1 MSPRPEPRR
10 RIDVAEAAAL
20 IADNM
25 PSWPA
30 ERVPLDEAA
39 GAILRETLSAERDQ
53 PPFDRVTMDG
63 IAVRHAT
70 LAAGARRLRILGTQ
84 GAGMRPLA
92 LEEGETCIEIMTGAS
107 LPEGADTVIP
117 VERLEVKDGHALLP
131 DSLEPK
137 PGQYLHRRASD
148 HRAGDVLLEAGTRIG
163 PPEMAILTI
172 GGKAEVAIGRWPRIA
187 LVSTGSELV
196 EPGQPM
202 ADWQIR
208 ASNERALGTALRT
221 RGFVRQTRMLLPDDP
236 ALMEQRIRALLDT
249 HEVLILSGGVSMGRF
264 DHVPAVLEKL
274 GLRLVFHKVLQ
285 RPGLPFWF
293 GVTPE
298 GQPVFALP
306 GNPVS
311 SLVCLVRYVLPAL
324 SGALGSAPAA
334 SPRVRLAAAV
344 QFAPDLCWLLP
355 VRLVSCADG
364 ALEAVARPPN
374 TSGDFVSLHGS
385 DGFVELPR
393 GQDDYPAGFV
403 AAFHAW

>member
-1 MSPRPEPRR
+1 MSRRPEARR

-25 PSWPA
+25 PVWPT
-30 ERVPLDEAA
+30 ERVPLDEAH
-39 GAILRETLSAERDQ
+39 GAILREPIRAERDQ

-70 LAAGARRLRILGTQ
+70 LAAGARRLKICGTQ
-84 GAGMRPLA
+84 GAGMRPLV
-92 LEEGETCIEIMTGAS
+92 LEAGENCIEIMTGAA

-117 VERLEVKDGHALLP
+117 VERIERRDGHALLP
-131 DSLEPK
+131 ESLEIE
-137 PGQYLHRRASD
+137 PGQFLHPRASD
-148 HRAGDVLLEAGTRIG
+148 HRAGDLLLAAGIRIG

-172 GGKAEVAIGRWPRIA
+172 GGQTEVAIGRWPRIA

-196 EPGQPM
+196 EPAQPL

-208 ASNERALGTALRT
+208 ASNERALGAALRA
-221 RGFVRQTRMLLPDDP
+221 RGFLQQTRVLLPDDA
-236 ALMEQRIRALLDT
+236 ALMEQRISTLLDT

-293 GVTPE
+293 GVTPA

-324 SGALGSAPAA
+324 SEALGAAPAA
-334 SPRVRLAAAV
+334 FVRVRLAEPV
-344 QFAPDLCWLLP
+344 RFAPDLCWLLP
-355 VRLVSCADG
+355 VRLVSGSDG
-364 ALEAVARPPN
+364 ALEAVPRPPN

-403 AAFHAW
+403 ATFHAW